1 MRHATSTL
9 IFLASLPLLTAC
21 RGEPAPAPSPPPAS
35 AVPSGAAVASGQVPI
50 TTSSHWALAAFMQ
63 GRDYAD
69 NAHESEAIERFG
81 EAVWR
86 DPKLAVAYAYL
97 GYYQHGTEGATS
109 MHQALMLEEG
119 LPEAERLLIEELAA
133 LRAGDNEKAKAL
145 ATRVAE
151 LYPSDWHAQLD
162 LGNRFY
168 AEHKYAEAEQAF
180 GKAAAFGPGA
190 AVVFNELGY
199 LNLVQHRFEPAVVQF
214 RKYAELRPDEPN
226 TFDSIGE
233 TQLAMGQLDDAEK
246 SFRKAA
252 DMKFSY
258 AWNGVAEARFLRGDF
273 AGGMEALG
281 RSRDAAL
288 LLTDKLDV
296 DEAAIWATL
305 AENKQSDALAR
316 VDALEKEARAHQL
329 GDRYAAAPAYRAAV
343 LLDQNKAKDALAELA
358 KATQR
363 LDKAVSSARSMLPVR
378 RLTLVLSAI
387 AEARLGQGP
396 DADKTAAE
404 LAALAKEAPAQADYQ
419 SMAPFGRGAAAL
431 AKGDRKEAIARF
443 QECPGEDLLCRRELY
458 LAQQQNGDEP
468 GAAATRAAI
477 TKINLRDP
485 VYVYV
490 RSRIRATR

>member
-1 MRHATSTL
+1 MK
-9 IFLASLPLLTAC
+9 
-21 RGEPAPAPSPPPAS
+21 
-35 AVPSGAAVASGQVPI
+35 
-50 TTSSHWALAAFMQ
+50 
-63 GRDYAD
+63 GRDDAD
-69 NAHESEAIERFG
+69 NAREADAIERFG
-81 EAVWR
+81 EATWR
-86 DPKLAVAYAYL
+86 DPKLALAYAYH
-97 GYYQHGTEGATS
+97 GFYQHGPEGAKS
-109 MHQALMLEEG
+109 MQQALALEEG
-119 LPEAERLLIEELAA
+119 LPEAERLLIDELAA
-133 LRAGDNEKAKAL
+133 LRAGDNQKAKAL

-151 LYPSDWHAQLD
+151 LAPSDWHAQLD

-180 GKAAAFGPGA
+180 KKAAAFGPGA
-190 AVVFNELGY
+190 AVVFNDLGY
-199 LNLVQHRFEPAVVQF
+199 LNLVQHRFEPAIVEF

-233 TQLAMGQLDDAEK
+233 AQMAMGKLDDAEK
-246 SFRKAA
+246 SFRKAT

-258 AWNGVAEARFLRGDF
+258 AWNGVAEVRFLLGDF

-281 RSRDAAL
+281 KSRDGSL
-288 LLTDKLDV
+288 LPADKLDV

-305 AENKQSDALAR
+305 AEHKHSDALAR
-316 VDALEKEARAHQL
+316 VDQLEKEASDNHL
-329 GDRYAAAPAYRAAV
+329 GDRYASASAYRAAV
-343 LLDQNKAKDALAELA
+343 LLDQNKAKEALEELG
-358 KATQR
+358 KATAR
-363 LDKAVSSARSMLPVR
+363 LGKAASSGRSMLPVR

-387 AEARLGQGP
+387 AEARLSKGP
-396 DADKTAAE
+396 DAEKTAAD

-458 LAQQQNGDEP
+458 LAQHQSGDEA

-490 RSRIRATR
+490 RSRSLATK

>member
-1 MRHATSTL
+1 
-9 IFLASLPLLTAC
+9 
-21 RGEPAPAPSPPPAS
+21 
-35 AVPSGAAVASGQVPI
+35 
-50 TTSSHWALAAFMQ
+50 MQ
-63 GRDYAD
+63 GRDHAD
-69 NAHESEAIERFG
+69 NARESDAIERFN
-81 EAVWR
+81 EAIWR

-97 GYYQHGTEGATS
+97 GYYQHGAEGAVS
-109 MHQALMLEEG
+109 MQQALTLMEG

-133 LRAGDNEKAKAL
+133 LRAGDNVKAKAL
-145 ATRVAE
+145 AIRVVE
-151 LYPSDWHAQLD
+151 LYPTDWHAQLD
-162 LGNRFY
+162 LGNRLY
-168 AEHKYAEAEQAF
+168 DEHKYAEAEQAYR
-180 GKAAAFGPGA
+180 KAATFGPGA
-190 AVVFNELGY
+190 AVVFNDLGY
-199 LNLVQHRFEPAVVQF
+199 VNLVQHRFEAAVVEF

-233 TQLAMGQLDDAEK
+233 TEMAMGKLDDAEK

-281 RSRDAAL
+281 KSRDAAL
-288 LLTDKLDV
+288 LQADKLAV

-305 AENKQSDALAR
+305 AEHKQSDALAR
-316 VDALEKEARAHQL
+316 VDALEKEARDHQI

-343 LLDQNKAKDALAELA
+343 LLDQNKAKEALEELG

-363 LDKAVSSARSMLPVR
+363 LGKAASSARSMLPVR
-378 RLTLVLSAI
+378 RLTLVLRAI
-387 AEARLGQGP
+387 AEARLSKGP
-396 DADKTAAE
+396 DAERTAAE
-404 LAALAKEAPAQADYQ
+404 LAALAKEAPSQADYQ

-458 LAQQQNGDEP
+458 LAQHQNGDEA
-468 GAAATRAAI
+468 GAAATGAAI
-477 TKINLRDP
+477 RQINLRDP

-490 RSRIRATR
+490 RSRIPATK